1 MYGHYWATNTLI
13 AEKSKKL
20 LGAKMTESL
29 HLRAARRER
38 AKPCSNS
45 TSNQQLGKHAVI

>member
-29 HLRAARRER
+29 HPQGSTARKGQAMLEFY
-38 AKPCSNS
+38 K
-45 TSNQQLGKHAVI
+45 